1 MNDGLDLCIKHLTR
15 IRISHNTT
23 CIYLSQSPHLLMK
36 LAFVLEKVE
45 MSQLQDRSVAALI
58 QILDVLL
65 PNKLKSFSLSNCKV
79 EHTENLKTL
88 LKALAKSQSL
98 ETHRSLLVDKND
110 PTVVSDCGACFSG
123 NQKSHLN
130 QSEMI
135 SNDATGG
142 FYSGTEIIN
151 DNQENHTPS
160 NTAQSTEDN
169 LYDEGVFLR
178 QSSLSDTCQEIPYVN
193 TITMASSSSMRTSKE
208 VLRKREITLNQLRP
222 NCLTDLKL
230 SSCLMDSKS
239 LRVFSEELVHFVS
252 LLSLE
257 LCDIGLRFVPE
268 MNKVLT
274 SVNELVINGSLRYL
288 VFENESLSWQMEMFC
303 DMLMS
308 SCENCRSTE
317 THKGLWSLRLVG
329 GFIFNI
335 GSFGK
340 MLETCSFCEERGF
353 AHKNSE
359 ILLMEDRLHSLIDQ
373 CADMVLPLYPG
384 CSPLVGHREKNE
396 QAISLSSRRQYITSG
411 IESLYLSFHDISGT
425 SGKELANSLL
435 HNRSLRNI
443 SLPSCGLK
451 TDDISCIFDSI
462 AGNEVVRK
470 LELRNNLFD
479 MNQSYSLC
487 KFIAMTH
494 LVHLDLSYCSLEVIP
509 DAVVVLLSS
518 NKTLQ
523 VLLLA
528 GNRLGDAGVFQLS
541 DVFINGG
548 TSVLNT
554 LDLSCNKLTTC
565 SLLHFGNVL
574 STEWPTK
581 LRKISICENPLVNV
595 STVRECLN
603 KVFDVVIMEPV
614 VDGAMAYA
622 DYLSEM

>member
-45 MSQLQDRSVAALI
+45 MNQLQDRSVAALI

-110 PTVVSDCGACFSG
+110 PTPVVSDCGACFSG
-123 NQKSHLN
+123 NQKSH
-130 QSEMI
+130 
-135 SNDATGG
+135 
-142 FYSGTEIIN
+142 
-151 DNQENHTPS
+151 
-160 NTAQSTEDN
+160 
-169 LYDEGVFLR
+169 FLR

-257 LCDIGLRFVPE
+257 LCDVGLRFVPE

-274 SVNELVINGSLRYL
+274 SVNELVIHGSLRYL

-359 ILLMEDRLHSLIDQ
+359 ILLMEDRLHSLIDTG
-373 CADMVLPLYPG
+373 ADMVLPLYPG

-396 QAISLSSRRQYITSG
+396 QAIFLSSRRQYITSG
-411 IESLYLSFHDISGT
+411 IESLYLSFHDISGG

-487 KFIAMTH
+487 KFISRSH
-494 LVHLDLSYCSLEVIP
+494 LVLLDLSYCSLEVIP
-509 DAVVVLLSS
+509 DAVVVSLSS
-518 NKTLQ
+518 NKILQ

-541 DVFINGG
+541 DVFINGR
-548 TSVLNT
+548 TSKLNT
-554 LDLSCNKLTTC
+554 LDLSCNKLTTS